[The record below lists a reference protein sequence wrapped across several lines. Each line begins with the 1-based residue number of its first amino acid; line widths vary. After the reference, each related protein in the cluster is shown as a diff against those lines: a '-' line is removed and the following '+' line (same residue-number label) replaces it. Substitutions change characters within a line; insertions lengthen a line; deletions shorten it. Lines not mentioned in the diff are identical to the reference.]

1 MRLIRAAVMIYVT
14 HGIFFTGILREL
26 EPHMEFISVHTVNVF
41 AFEYDEVVHILL
53 NFSGQ
58 IQ

>member
-1 MRLIRAAVMIYVT
+1 MIYVT

-26 EPHMEFISVHTVNVF
+26 EPHMEFISVHAVNVF